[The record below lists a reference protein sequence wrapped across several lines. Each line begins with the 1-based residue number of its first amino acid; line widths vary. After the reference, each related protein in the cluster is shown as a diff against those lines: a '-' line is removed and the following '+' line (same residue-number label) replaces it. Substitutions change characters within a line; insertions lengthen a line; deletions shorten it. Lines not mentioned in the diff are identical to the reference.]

1 MTLAHFSSPWNIAPV
16 IDWLL
21 REGRLNAEPG
31 VPLLMTGTFAAV
43 LGRPTRSLGS
53 HRMRGLEE
61 PVEVFVL
68 AL

>member
-1 MTLAHFSSPWNIAPV
+1 M
-16 IDWLL
+16 
-21 REGRLNAEPG
+21 
-31 VPLLMTGTFAAV
+31 MTGTFASA